1 MGEQENQGKP
11 KDHEQVFRKLRRFAW
26 RARTPERAEQNPRRR
41 NFLGGMKQTVL
52 RKRRQAGTGP
62 TLPLSPHHQKGT
74 KKNEVPHITRHPQP
88 GRVLPGPGAQRQL
101 DPPGPPG
108 TQRSPRAPRSFSPP
122 QLSFPPAIPKR
133 PPSPERN
140 SKSIKRRQERLRV
153 RGGRGGGEGQGRHPP
168 SCTCEC
174 PEAQRAPRPQP
185 RSSHAPAGARL
196 AGGGG

>member
-11 KDHEQVFRKLRRFAW
+11 EDHEQVFRKLRRFAW

-62 TLPLSPHHQKGT
+62 TLPLSPHHQEGT
-74 KKNEVPHITRHPQP
+74 EKNEAPLTTRPPQP

-101 DPPGPPG
+101 DPPGPSG
-108 TQRSPRAPRSFSPP
+108 IQRSPRAPRSFSPP
-122 QLSFPPAIPKR
+122 QLSFPPALPKR
-133 PPSPERN
+133 PPAQKEIQKKVLKEDRSACGDR
-140 SKSIKRRQERLRV
+140 
-153 RGGRGGGEGQGRHPP
+153 RGGQGWNPP